1 MNENVNSPA
10 KWLQYLLYVGIA
22 ALVNTIL
29 INIPL
34 VSVLAPWSS
43 IAISAATIFLLFRLA
58 NFNEHYQTSA
68 VLYTVSL
75 IITVLGALGI
85 TVLGLVGS
93 ICGMVGQYQEY
104 HAHGEMIEE
113 QDPKLAGKWGGLFWL
128 QFAVSIIVT
137 LLSSVIAAVLVAGS
151 DMDMM
156 VATSIVTIVVALVTL
171 LMKALY
177 LSYLNRTIK
186 LLDNEIVV
194 E

>member
-1 MNENVNSPA
+1 MNENANSPA
-10 KWLQYLLYVGIA
+10 KWLRYLLYVGIA

-43 IAISAATIFLLFRLA
+43 IAISAATIYLLFRLE

-93 ICGMVGQYQEY
+93 ICGMVAQYKEY
-104 HAHGEMIEE
+104 KSHGELIEE
-113 QDPKLAGKWGGLFWL
+113 RDPKLAGKWGGLFWL

-137 LLSSVIAAVLVAGS
+137 LLGSVIAAVLVAGA
-151 DMDMM
+151 DMEMT
-156 VATSIVTIVVALVTL
+156 VATGIITAVVTL
-171 LMKALY
+171 VSLLLKALY